1 MEKIDLN
8 KLREEIDNKKGQQ
21 IIKNKQLGYEVKQP
35 KKRFL
40 QGLIEGYNTMKET
53 EEVKHVKKVVHR
65 SDEIAGGDI
74 SKHISPKPKAQPKQN
89 YIQPP
94 APVNEYNIPPQQS
107 PERDDDLYS
116 EIERR
121 TRQYN
126 QSAGKQLYPENA
138 QQYNQYLQQNQQPQQ
153 QQMQQNS
160 NGSFED
166 GVVEVMEKYFGN
178 NMVTILQSIIT
189 NMFTDEKVRNGIIN
203 NEDVIREIVI
213 NTIKDLKKKKTT

>member
-8 KLREEIDNKKGQQ
+8 KLREEIDNRKNQQ
-21 IIKNKQLGYEVKQP
+21 NITNKQLGVNVKQP

-40 QGLIEGYNTMKET
+40 QGLLEAHQTMRET
-53 EEVKHVKKVVHR
+53 DEVKHVKKVVHR

-74 SKHISPKPKAQPKQN
+74 SKHISSTPKTQPKQN
-89 YIQPP
+89 YVQPP
-94 APVNEYNIPPQQS
+94 IPINEYKIQEY
-107 PERDDDLYS
+107 PERDDNFYA

-121 TRQYN
+121 TIEYN
-126 QSAGKQLYPENA
+126 QSFGKQIFPENP
-138 QQYNQYLQQNQQPQQ
+138 QHYIQYLQQNQQPQ
-153 QQMQQNS
+153 MQYNQ

-166 GVVEVMEKYFGN
+166 NVINVMEKYFGD

>member
-8 KLREEIDNKKGQQ
+8 KLREEIDTRKSQQ
-21 IIKNKQLGYEVKQP
+21 NITNKQLGYNVKQP

-40 QGLIEGYNTMKET
+40 QGLIEGYQNMKET
-53 EEVKHVKKVVHR
+53 DEVKHVKKVVHR
-65 SDEIAGGDI
+65 SDEMAGGDI

-89 YIQPP
+89 YIPP
-94 APVNEYNIPPQQS
+94 QAPVNEYNIPPQQS
-107 PERDDDLYS
+107 PERDNDLYS

-126 QSAGKQLYPENA
+126 QSAGKQLFPENA
-138 QQYNQYLQQNQQPQQ
+138 QQYNQYLQPNQQPQIQ
-153 QQMQQNS
+153 YNQN
-160 NGSFED
+160 GGFENN
-166 GVVEVMEKYFGN
+166 VINVMEKYFGD
-178 NMVTILQSIIT
+178 NMVTILQGIIT

>member
-8 KLREEIDNKKGQQ
+8 KLREEIDTRKSQQ
-21 IIKNKQLGYEVKQP
+21 NITNKQLGYNVKQP

-40 QGLIEGYNTMKET
+40 QGLIEGYQNMKET
-53 EEVKHVKKVVHR
+53 DEVKHVKKVVHR
-65 SDEIAGGDI
+65 SDEMAGGDI

-89 YIQPP
+89 YIPP
-94 APVNEYNIPPQQS
+94 QAPVNEYNIPPQQS
-107 PERDDDLYS
+107 PERDNDLYS

-138 QQYNQYLQQNQQPQQ
+138 QQYNQYLQQSQPLYQP
-153 QQMQQNS
+153 NT

-166 GVVEVMEKYFGN
+166 SVVAVMEKYFGN

-203 NEDVIREIVI
+203 NEDVIREMVI